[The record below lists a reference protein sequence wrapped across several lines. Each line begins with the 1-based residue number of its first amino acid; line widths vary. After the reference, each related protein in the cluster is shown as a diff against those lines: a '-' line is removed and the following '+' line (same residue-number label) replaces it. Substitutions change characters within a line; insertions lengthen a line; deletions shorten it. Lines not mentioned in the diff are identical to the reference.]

1 MSDSLTKIIS
11 DSLCNDDS
19 LSILTDV
26 LENQVG
32 IEVLQNIPLVS
43 YAVGLLKIG
52 NLARDRWLLRK
63 MAIFIHDVSLNL
75 VSEENRI
82 KALEHFKQ
90 DEKTQQ
96 QELDYVLQILDRYLE
111 EDKSSWFGLVYVE
124 FVKGDIDLPLMK
136 TFAEI
141 INRFLPG
148 DFEALE
154 QGEMEYISHETVPE
168 PYLRLVSLGLMQK
181 INRIMFDSAM
191 FPNSEFSSGLTIPP
205 FENGG
210 AFKYTSLG
218 KRLHSIFFPNAKPK
232 TIVLDISNGM
242 FFV

>member
-90 DEKTQQ
+90 DKKTQQ

-124 FVKGDIDLPLMK
+124 FVKGNIDLPLMK

-154 QGEMEYISHETVPE
+154 QGEKEYFSHDAIPE

-181 INRIMFDSAM
+181 INRIMSDSARL
-191 FPNSEFSSGLTIPP
+191 PNPEFNSGFTIPP
-205 FENGG
+205 FESGG

-218 KRLHSIFFPNAKPK
+218 KRLHSIFFPNAKPQI
-232 TIVLDISNGM
+232 IVLDTSSGM